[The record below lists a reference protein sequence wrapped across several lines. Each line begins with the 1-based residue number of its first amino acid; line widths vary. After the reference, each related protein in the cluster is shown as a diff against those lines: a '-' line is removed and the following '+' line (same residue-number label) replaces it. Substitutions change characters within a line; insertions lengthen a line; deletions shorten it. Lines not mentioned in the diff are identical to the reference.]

1 MAFLFLAVAFRFF
14 WIQVVEGDALRS
26 RAFGQWT
33 REIPVTAARGEIY
46 DANGVLLADNAAA
59 YAVYARPNAVKDKRR
74 AAEVLAGL
82 FGLDEAELYSRLL
95 SAKASELTIARRA
108 DRLLVE
114 QLEGSGLTGVYYAR
128 DNVRIYPHGDA
139 LSRVIGFTSSD
150 GAGLTGLEKYYDKY
164 LAGKNGEIAY
174 PADLIGKEVE
184 GEVLYVPAADGLDL
198 RLTVDF
204 SIQAAAEAAMQ
215 RVYAQ
220 YSPVTAQCIVL
231 DPNSGAV
238 LAMAEYPGTTSTT
251 SPGRTRNCSI
261 PFPAT
266 TSFPTSTSPDPPS
279 RSSRRRR
286 TSKSICAATPP
297 PFRRSMCSTAAAPAV

>member
-1 MAFLFLAVAFRFF
+1 M
-14 WIQVVEGDALRS
+14 EGDALRS

-150 GAGLTGLEKYYDKY
+150 NAGLTGLEKYYDKY

-174 PADLIGKEVE
+174 PADLVGKEVE
-184 GEVLYVPAADGLDL
+184 GEVLYVSAVDGLDL

-238 LAMAEYPGTTSTT
+238 LAMAEYPGYDLNDVPREDAELLNSLSRNNLVSDIYEPGST
-251 SPGRTRNCSI
+251 
-261 PFPAT
+261 F
-266 TSFPTSTSPDPPS
+266 
-279 RSSRRRR
+279 
-286 TSKSICAATPP
+286 
-297 PFRRSMCSTAAAPAV
+297 